1 MKAATR
7 MLNLALACAI
17 PALGGAQEP
26 TANSATS
33 KFRDPD
39 DGKFDI
45 STYLATPKRFLP
57 VPIVITEPAIGYGGG
72 IAGMFI
78 RPRKQAGSEGF
89 ARPNISHRG
98 RVRHREPH
106 LGRHSW

>member
-1 MKAATR
+1 
-7 MLNLALACAI
+7 MLKLALACAI
-17 PALGGAQEP
+17 PALGGTEEP
-26 TANSATS
+26 TSSSASS

-39 DGKFDI
+39 DGQFDI

-57 VPIVITEPAIGYGGG
+57 VPIVVTEPAIGYGGG

-89 ARPNISHRG
+89 ARPNISIAG
-98 RVRHREPH
+98 GIATENGTWARVR
-106 LGRHSW
+106 W